1 MNLTLEYLNTGGH
14 RIATLIYDPP
24 QPKAVTLVLGHGYSS
39 SKQNLDF
46 LAGFVAQHGFRT
58 VTFDFPGHKLG
69 ASGGRLESFETCLE
83 TMATVVERAMQRFG
97 GETYVG
103 GHSLGAATAL
113 RICGGDPRLAGCVSI
128 ATGRDIGANLDQI
141 RARGPLSFRAAYV
154 DGVSLP
160 ELIEQMSVDSIDAA
174 LEGIAGRPLL
184 VVAAAHDMIA
194 PRSQVEAL
202 FERASEPKRLHVIES
217 DHTSAASNSKA
228 AVLAWLRE
236 HS

>member
-1 MNLTLEYLNTGGH
+1 MNLTLEFLKTGGH
-14 RIATLIYDPP
+14 RVATLLYEPA
-24 QPKAVTLVLGHGYSS
+24 QPKEATLVLGHGYSS

-46 LAGFVAQHGFRT
+46 LAGFVAQHGYRV

-69 ASGGRLESFETCLE
+69 ASEGRLESFDTCLE
-83 TMATVVERAMQRFG
+83 TMATVVEYAAERFG
-97 GETYVG
+97 GQTYVG

-113 RICGGDPRLAGCVSI
+113 RICGADPRLAGCIAI

-160 ELIEQMSVDSIDAA
+160 DLIGQMGTASIDAA
-174 LEGIAGRPLL
+174 LDAIAGRPLL
-184 VVAAAHDMIA
+184 VVAAAHDLIA

-202 FERASEPKRLHVIES
+202 FERAADPKTLRVIES
-217 DHTSAASNSKA
+217 DHTFAASNSKA

-236 HS
+236 RS